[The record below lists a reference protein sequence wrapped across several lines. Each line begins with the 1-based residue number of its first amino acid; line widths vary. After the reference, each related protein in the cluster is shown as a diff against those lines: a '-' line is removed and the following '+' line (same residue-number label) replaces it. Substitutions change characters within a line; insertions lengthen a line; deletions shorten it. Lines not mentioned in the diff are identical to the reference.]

1 MPELSK
7 YGFRSDKAKEP
18 FADETTIDY
27 IKTHSLDFEI
37 LHAKKLPIAANSGAV
52 WPIYSS
58 AKSLPMPIVNLMTA
72 RKQSDLYSIVQ
83 QGIMFYVFASNVG
96 LNFGVKSRSTVVYIY
111 NANDFPVYVWMNAQ
125 VFNRPYGED
134 FPDGQAWDVNILDDD
149 TEIPYPT

>member
-18 FADETTIDY
+18 FADETTMEF

-37 LHAKKLPIAANSGAV
+37 LQAKKIPIAANSGAV

-58 AKSLPMPIVNLMTA
+58 VKSLPMPIVNLMTC
-72 RKQSDLYSIVQ
+72 RRQSDLYSIVQ
-83 QGIMFYVFASNVG
+83 SGIMFYVFASEISPH
-96 LNFGVKSRSTVVYIY
+96 FGVKSRATTVYIY

-134 FPDGQAWDVNILDDD
+134 FPDGHAWDINIYDDD
-149 TEIPYPT
+149 TEIPYPS

>member
-83 QGIMFYVFASNVG
+83 QGIMFYVFASNIC
-96 LNFGVKSRSTVVYIY
+96 FCRRVK
-111 NANDFPVYVWMNAQ
+111 
-125 VFNRPYGED
+125 
-134 FPDGQAWDVNILDDD
+134 
-149 TEIPYPT
+149 